1 MLQDIY
7 VNTRKENKMP
17 DIYKALDQVHEACE
31 YYDMVHDTGDSKQTD
46 KNKDQV
52 WKGYE
57 TIRKFINKHKK
68 GE

>member
-7 VNTRKENKMP
+7 VNMRKKNKMP
-17 DIYKALDQVHEACE
+17 NIYKALDQVHEACE
-31 YYDMVHDTGDSKQTD
+31 YYDMVHDTGDDKQTD

>member
-1 MLQDIY
+1 MLMDIY

-17 DIYKALDQVHEACE
+17 DIYKALNQVHEACE
-31 YYDMVHDTGDSKQTD
+31 YYDMVHDTGDNKQTD
-46 KNKDQV
+46 KNKNQV

-57 TIRKFINKHKK
+57 TIRKFINKSKK

>member
-1 MLQDIY
+1 MKIEDAISELH
-7 VNTRKENKMP
+7 N
-17 DIYKALDQVHEACE
+17 ACE

>member
-17 DIYKALDQVHEACE
+17 KIDKALDQVHVACE
-31 YYDMVHDTGDSKQTD
+31 YYDMVHDTGDKKQTN

-57 TIRKFINKHKK
+57 TIRKFINKDKK
-68 GE
+68 RV

>member
-1 MLQDIY
+1 MQKID
-7 VNTRKENKMP
+7 
-17 DIYKALDQVHEACE
+17 KALDQVHIACE
-31 YYDMVHDTGDSKQTD
+31 YYDMVHDTGDKKQTN

-57 TIRKFINKHKK
+57 TICKFINKHKK